1 MAVKDFSFLVDT
13 PYFNGG
19 IYDNQQVYENTSIA
33 IKNLVRAK
41 FGFKTNLRMTEDH
54 TIICYKDEDLM
65 RLLHVE
71 DKIGKCT
78 YENISY
84 ISKFP
89 VLTLNDLVDGKY
101 NIPIIFELDKNK
113 LDYKTR
119 IVNALATYEGK
130 YAIISNDIKT
140 IRWLDKNYPD
150 IIIGYKVDKSNIHKL
165 HLFKKYD
172 FICIDVNLYDDKQVR
187 KLRESYIVIG
197 HGIKD
202 DNTFEAKKEVYDNL
216 ICDTQLEKN

>member
-33 IKNLVRAK
+33 IKNLVSAK

-119 IVNALATYEGK
+119 RVNALATYEGK
-130 YAIISNDIKT
+130 YAIISNDI
-140 IRWLDKNYPD
+140 
-150 IIIGYKVDKSNIHKL
+150 
-165 HLFKKYD
+165 
-172 FICIDVNLYDDKQVR
+172 
-187 KLRESYIVIG
+187 
-197 HGIKD
+197 
-202 DNTFEAKKEVYDNL
+202 
-216 ICDTQLEKN
+216 